1 MKIPIDSEPSPSA
14 WAIAVLK
21 RLKQNLPNYSKHYF
35 KIGEDLY
42 SPGTGDNIKD
52 RVNNIVDSKKP
63 LTDLLEKNGAKL
75 VWKNNNIGRYLKN
88 TTKKYVPYER
98 DDLKYDLEGGNIV
111 IEPPISLD

>member
-1 MKIPIDSEPSPSA
+1 MLFRS
-14 WAIAVLK
+14 
-21 RLKQNLPNYSKHYF
+21 
-35 KIGEDLY
+35 
-42 SPGTGDNIKD
+42 

-63 LTDLLEKNGAKL
+63 LTDLLEKDGAKL